1 MDPWS
6 DEQQAEFEK
15 KFRKVISEQDQAS
28 TAQGYED
35 IREIVRVEMITQAR
49 NGRRAEVDA
58 KPSEGW

>member
-15 KFRKVISEQDQAS
+15 KFRKVISEQDQKS

-35 IREIVRVEMITQAR
+35 MREIVRVEMLSRIIF
-49 NGRRAEVDA
+49 N
-58 KPSEGW
+58 